1 MRSPKLLYEVLK
13 SKNVVCMPNYNI
25 INSYLPFS
33 FFHFSMTTLLQLGVS
48 IETAKY
54 KIHVSKSKLAVKNVT
69 GGASTEKEVQLDGCY
84 DGLSDYE
91 CQPCP
96 RAIPPG
102 TSLRGL
108 GRGDEETDDTSDYYE
123 LTIFFQKILEIL
135 TGTRY
140 GC

>member
-1 MRSPKLLYEVLK
+1 
-13 SKNVVCMPNYNI
+13 
-25 INSYLPFS
+25 
-33 FFHFSMTTLLQLGVS
+33 MTTLLQLGVS

-69 GGASTEKEVQLDGCY
+69 GVASPEKEVQLDGDGCY
-84 DGLSDYE
+84 GGLSDYE

-108 GRGDEETDDTSDYYE
+108 GRGDEETADTSDYYE
-123 LTIFFQKILEIL
+123 LRIFFQKILEIL
-135 TGTRY
+135 IDTRELDTAVNLVLFFN
-140 GC
+140 GVPRL